1 MPVALQSPA
10 MGPRTFRRLKL
21 LARRF
26 RCDTYHSEGHT
37 REEAI
42 QLAGRD
48 RLRPILMTALT
59 TVLA

>member
-42 QLAGRD
+42 RD